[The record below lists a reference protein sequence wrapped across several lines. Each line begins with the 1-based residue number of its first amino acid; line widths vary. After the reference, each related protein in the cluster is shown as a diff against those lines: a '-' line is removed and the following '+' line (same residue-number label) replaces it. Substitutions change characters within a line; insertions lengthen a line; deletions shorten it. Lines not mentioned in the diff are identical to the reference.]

1 MTPTEKEKKQQ
12 LLRRAGY
19 NVTIG
24 GPWGPWQ
31 EQQYQKTVKAVRPQT
46 KEEAN
51 RLSRGN
57 AVPITLANPG
67 VAIGTLGTLG
77 TLGSTVEVTLPTLA
91 GLSSAAPFAIPAAA
105 TLAGPLY
112 GAYELATG
120 QTHITP
126 TTMKQD
132 QARAYSSDA
141 TRVNRPMSISIP
153 RTYNWSNSKPIGEMY
168 VNPAVVSEESVLMSK
183 RRKKNKK
190 AGATTAPAEDTP
202 VAGAPAEGTPVT
214 GEGTPVTG
222 EGTATG
228 TATSPTPP
236 EQNSEKKDEQK
247 EEKQEESKTDNTK
260 TDNTPKNEVKTKKGF
275 SKGFNEGFRIDPEK
289 LGRVTGR
296 VLKYGI
302 PLSVVGGG
310 AYLGAKAAFTEN
322 KTAQDSLLDN
332 SIKAIVEMDKALQTK
347 RNYQKV
353 DSLSRLI
360 TNSPQNAPATTTG
373 TVQQPTPRDTVAVPD
388 TINPQQQDQAIK
400 AFFTRQ

>member
-19 NVTIG
+19 NVTVG

-51 RLSRGN
+51 KLSRGN

-67 VAIGTLGTLG
+67 VAIGTLETLG

-91 GLSSAAPFAIPAAA
+91 GLSSAAQFAIPAAA

-141 TRVNRPMSISIP
+141 TRVNRPMPISIP

-183 RRKKNKK
+183 RNKKNKE
-190 AGATTAPAEDTP
+190 AGTTTAPAKDAP
-202 VAGAPAEGTPVT
+202 VAGAPA
-214 GEGTPVTG
+214 EGTPVTG

-236 EQNSEKKDEQK
+236 EQNPEKKDEQK

-260 TDNTPKNEVKTKKGF
+260 TDNASKNEVKTKKGF
-275 SKGFNEGFRIDPEK
+275 SKGFSEGFRIDPEK
-289 LGRVTGR
+289 LGRVTGK

-302 PLSVVGGG
+302 PLSVVGVGTYFG
-310 AYLGAKAAFTEN
+310 SKAAFTKN
-322 KTAQDSLLDN
+322 KTAQDRLLDN
-332 SIKAIVEMDKALQTK
+332 SIKAVIETDKALQAQ
-347 RNYQKV
+347 RNYQKA

-360 TNSPQNAPATTTG
+360 TNPPQNAPATTTG
-373 TVQQPTPRDTVAVPD
+373 TVQQPTSGNTVAVPD
-388 TINPQQQDQAIK
+388 TINSEQVQQGIQAYFSRK
-400 AFFTRQ
+400 